1 MIPSLYIINKLLR
14 EHGVSE
20 EKLKDVAKSFNE
32 AQWIHEKQDRESG
45 EPYISHPL
53 AVAEILV
60 KEMGIYDI
68 DTICAGLLHDA
79 IEDAKINYDEECIAA
94 AINPTVAKL
103 VSGVTKLKSEDI
115 PDKVKRNAANARK
128 IINGLNEDIR
138 IIYIKLADRLHNM
151 RTLENKKDPKKRE
164 EIAQETLD
172 IYVPLAKIVGAY
184 KIKNELEELA
194 LKYIDGGKNYNK
206 ITKKREKA
214 RKKNQEELQKMADTI
229 QKKLAERGIKGRIV
243 FREQSLYTILKKIKK
258 GYRIENQDDLHYL
271 KVIVE
276 TIPDCYAT
284 LGVIHCCYKPAN
296 GRLKDY
302 IGNEQTTNYQSI
314 HTTVSYKDRFW
325 KIKIRTEEMDKVDAY
340 GFPAYWSIKNYDN
353 VTPVKYG
360 KTPEETNK
368 EIKEYPPIKKIFEIN
383 KNTKDDA
390 EFMRLIRKLVL
401 SDHVYVYNSQGDYI
415 GLPEGSTAADFVW
428 DVYPKYKQYNST
440 PIIMINGKKV
450 SPNTLLKDSDRVQII
465 EPHRTDEEQ
474 DASTGPVK
482 KKIR

>member
-1 MIPSLYIINKLLR
+1 MIPSLYTVNKLLR

-20 EKLKDVAKSFNE
+20 EKLKEVARAFND
-32 AQWIHEKQDRESG
+32 AQWIHEKQERESG

-79 IEDAKINYDEECIAA
+79 IEDAKIKYDEECIAA

-115 PDKVKRNAANARK
+115 PDKEKRNAANARK

-151 RTLENKKDPKKRE
+151 RTLENKKDVNKQR

-184 KIKNELEELA
+184 RIKNELEELA
-194 LKYIDGGKNYNK
+194 LKYLDRKKYNR
-206 ITKKREKA
+206 IAKKREKL
-214 RKKNQEELQKMADTI
+214 RRKNQEELQEMADTI
-229 QKKLAERGIKGRIV
+229 KHKLEECGIKGRVV
-243 FREQSLYTILKKIKK
+243 FREQSLYTIHKKIKN
-258 GYRIENQDDLHYL
+258 GYKIENQDDLHYL
-271 KVIVE
+271 KVIVD
-276 TIPDCYAT
+276 TIPSCYST
-284 LGVIHCCYKPAN
+284 LGIIHCNYKPAN

-302 IGNEQTTNYQSI
+302 IGNEKTTNYQSI

-325 KIKIRTEEMDKVDAY
+325 KFKIRTEEMDKIDAY
-340 GFPAYWSIKNYDN
+340 GFPAYWSIENYDN
-353 VTPVKYG
+353 VASVKYG

-368 EIKEYPPIKKIFEIN
+368 EIKEYPPVKKIFEID
-383 KNTKDDA
+383 KATKDDA
-390 EFMRLIRKLVL
+390 KFMKLSRKLVL
-401 SDHVYVYNSQGDYI
+401 SEHVYVVNSQGNYI

-428 DVYPKYKQYNST
+428 EVYSHYKEYNST
-440 PIIMINGKKV
+440 PIIMINGKQAP
-450 SPNTLLKDSDRVQII
+450 PNTLLKDGDRVQII
-465 EPHRTDEEQ
+465 ESHRTDEEQ